1 MQKSHNVEL
10 TYTNRKFVTSV
21 AKYLTGGRA
30 TFVDEQGKAMIID
43 FKQTRH
49 EGGSSASSIDE
60 ETMHLNIYELSPAE
74 YKSFR
79 LVKKLSSA
87 GADKLLKLSKPI
99 EHLETQ
105 VYYCYDT
112 PGPGGHYETGH
123 EDFATNIKNET
134 YKTNSEAANKL
145 IRQAQDLIFDK
156 IQEVKQAEKVKQE
169 QQKQAEIAD
178 KNQKFG
184 NFISKERE

>member
-1 MQKSHNVEL
+1 MQKSHNIEL
-10 TYTNRKFVTSV
+10 SYDNREFVTWTSRH
-21 AKYLTGGRA
+21 LTGGRV
-30 TFVDEQGKAMIID
+30 TFVDEQGKAMIMD
-43 FKQTRH
+43 FKQVRH

-87 GADKLLKLSKPI
+87 GADKLLSMKKPL

-112 PGPGGHYETGH
+112 PGPGGHIETGH
-123 EDFATNIKNET
+123 EDFATNIKDGKYEV
-134 YKTNSEAANKL
+134 NSEAANQV
-145 IRQAQDLIFDK
+145 IRQAQDLIYDK
-156 IQEVKQAEKVKQE
+156 IIETEKAEKIKSE
-169 QQKQAEIAD
+169 QQKKAEIAD
-178 KNQKFG
+178 KDRKFG
-184 NFISKERE
+184 NIISHERE